1 MEKIAYLILVVAW
14 FVIPSLGIAGELAN
28 TLLEYVLT
36 DMDSFVKVYEVCLLM
51 YEALRDYLQSRGK

>member
-14 FVIPSLGIAGELAN
+14 FVIPSSGIAGELSN

>member
-14 FVIPSLGIAGELAN
+14 CVIPSSGFVGELSN
-28 TLLEYVLT
+28 ILLEYVLT

-51 YEALRDYLQSRGK
+51 YGALRDYLQSRGK